1 MMLEIM
7 QNLNLHLKLGS
18 SASPS
23 FGSTGS
29 EHDTKSIGKSSV
41 KSDSGYE
48 SPFDISKKPSRW
60 LKMDEQLLH
69 KDVKKFLKT
78 SWKQS
83 KNPSEYK
90 DRHELLEMFRNA
102 LISIEAGDCAGIDE
116 LLKSFVKPKE

>member
-41 KSDSGYE
+41 KSDSSYE

-69 KDVKKFLKT
+69 KDVKKFLKM

-83 KNPSEYK
+83 KNPIDYK
-90 DRHELLEMFRNA
+90 DRLELLEMFRNA
-102 LISIEAGDCAGIDE
+102 LISIESGDCAITDGMLQCVI
-116 LLKSFVKPKE
+116 KPKE